1 MACNFF
7 VRSSTFRPA
16 KCWYLWFDYSSPR
29 QKMQTQKS
37 TSRWEQPHPPQKRR
51 KLHFQ
56 QTQWQANRQGSSQT
70 PPFSNINHSSA
81 SKGLSSPEHQYPLV
95 IFTFSLILRLWSTFL
110 GTVKISLV
118 IYFANTPH
126 PHNTSYFWFQKK
138 RKNLLFSFRDFVFVF
153 CNLCSNYSCVDTICF
168 LRWCNLCFLWI
179 IPSLCLFVRFCRQ
192 LDLSLGHQ
200 TRNHIALFL
209 GGLYVPLWAKL
220 TSSFGNCWNFWT
232 RRKGGRKRF
241 W

>member
-16 KCWYLWFDYSSPR
+16 KCWYLWLIILRRDKKCKHKNQQVVGNNPTRPKKEESYTSSKLNDKPTAKAPLKLPPFPTSTTHQL
-29 QKMQTQKS
+29 QKGFL
-37 TSRWEQPHPPQKRR
+37 HPNINIHWSSSHFLNSSLVVNIFRNGQDFFGYLLR
-51 KLHFQ
+51 KYPP
-56 QTQWQANRQGSSQT
+56 SSQY
-70 PPFSNINHSSA
+70 FVFLI
-81 SKGLSSPEHQYPLV
+81 SK
-95 IFTFSLILRLWSTFL
+95 
-110 GTVKISLV
+110 
-118 IYFANTPH
+118 
-126 PHNTSYFWFQKK
+126 KK
-138 RKNLLFSFRDFVFVF
+138 KNLLFSFRDFVFVF